1 MNSGLKSNILNN
13 PRFLG
18 AMAGLAALAVSLPT
32 LGAGFFLGDPRVV
45 AEAGGSPFA
54 GLSFLVDRSIW
65 GMSPLGFHVTGALLH
80 AANAM
85 LVFAVG
91 YFLLKRESP
100 WPAFL
105 GALLFALHPMNAEA
119 RSWIS
124 ARGEL
129 IYTTFFLLSLVSY
142 LNYAGHQRGLKGPG
156 RQGPGT
162 RLEDRTRGAAWL
174 ALTGTFFFLS
184 LLGSEKALA
193 LAAVIPLFALALSG
207 RPGGVL
213 RRLAPAV
220 GVCAAALVAFYVL
233 VPLALGGAPELAV
246 KNGLFDMGITPGLGY
261 YAGKLVFPFGLD
273 LYPQVPGS
281 ALYMLAGLAL
291 IASAAFLYAWGLRLE
306 AFLVAWVVL
315 ALLPSFFVIDYS
327 GAVLDERYLYLP
339 AAAFALL
346 LAAGISKI
354 RSQPAFVA
362 VSLVFVASYAV
373 LSLQGASSWN
383 GEGGLVAKALNKD
396 GQSIYERPSQAS
408 YVLTK
413 LGSEELEAGEYGK
426 AMVHLREA
434 LTADDRNFMA
444 YYQGGRLFER
454 LRDKLG
460 KEGDAEAQRA
470 LALEAVRV
478 LKKGSEN
485 FPHFGYTHFQLG
497 LWYVRLSLW
506 GEAEAALTKA
516 VMADP
521 ENQEAAALLKLTQAL
536 LGGQGL
542 HGSGDEAEI
551 DGMLSF
557 SGRNDDDAL

>member
-1 MNSGLKSNILNN
+1 
-13 PRFLG
+13 
-18 AMAGLAALAVSLPT
+18 
-32 LGAGFFLGDPRVV
+32 
-45 AEAGGSPFA
+45 
-54 GLSFLVDRSIW
+54 
-65 GMSPLGFHVTGALLH
+65 
-80 AANAM
+80 
-85 LVFAVG
+85 
-91 YFLLKRESP
+91 
-100 WPAFL
+100 
-105 GALLFALHPMNAEA
+105 
-119 RSWIS
+119 
-124 ARGEL
+124 
-129 IYTTFFLLSLVSY
+129 
-142 LNYAGHQRGLKGPG
+142 
-156 RQGPGT
+156 
-162 RLEDRTRGAAWL
+162 
-174 ALTGTFFFLS
+174 
-184 LLGSEKALA
+184 
-193 LAAVIPLFALALSG
+193 
-207 RPGGVL
+207 
-213 RRLAPAV
+213 
-220 GVCAAALVAFYVL
+220 
-233 VPLALGGAPELAV
+233 
-246 KNGLFDMGITPGLGY
+246 
-261 YAGKLVFPFGLD
+261 
-273 LYPQVPGS
+273 
-281 ALYMLAGLAL
+281 
-291 IASAAFLYAWGLRLE
+291 
-306 AFLVAWVVL
+306 VVL

-454 LRDKLG
+454 LRDVLG
-460 KEGDAEAQRA
+460 KEGDAEAQKA

-521 ENQEAAALLKLTQAL
+521 ENQEAAALLRLTQAL
-536 LGGQGL
+536 LGEQGQRVPDG
-542 HGSGDEAEI
+542 EAET

-557 SGRNDDDAL
+557 SGLNDDDAL